1 MLNSDFLK
9 KVLGIVFS
17 PRFLYDLSKKKKKG
31 CEVINFENQPKPYR
45 SN

>member
-1 MLNSDFLK
+1 MLNSDFVK

-17 PRFLYDLSKKKKKG
+17 PRFLYDLSKKKIG

>member
-17 PRFLYDLSKKKKKG
+17 PRLLYELKKKKKG